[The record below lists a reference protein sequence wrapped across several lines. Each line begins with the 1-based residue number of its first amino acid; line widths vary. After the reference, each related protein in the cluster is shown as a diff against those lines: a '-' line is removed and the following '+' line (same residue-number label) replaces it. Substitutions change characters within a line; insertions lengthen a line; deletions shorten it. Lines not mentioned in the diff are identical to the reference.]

1 MNTKGKTAEQIEG
14 PTVEGMQIFSR
25 FRHFVENGGT
35 PLEAA
40 PFTGHAF
47 MPIGYITSQFISA
60 SGSASS
66 CNDTENNHKKARV
79 EEATT
84 AESKEGQA
92 DEAGTKSEKKD
103 K

>member
-40 PFTGHAF
+40 PLTVA
-47 MPIGYITSQFISA
+47 TWISA
-60 SGSASS
+60 SGSAPS
-66 CNDTENNHKKARV
+66 CNDTENNPKKARV